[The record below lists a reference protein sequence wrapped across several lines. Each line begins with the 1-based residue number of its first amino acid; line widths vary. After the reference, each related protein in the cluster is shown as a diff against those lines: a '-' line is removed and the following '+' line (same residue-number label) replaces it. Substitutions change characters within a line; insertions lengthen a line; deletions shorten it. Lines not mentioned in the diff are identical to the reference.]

1 MDWFDYLK
9 VVIIGIIEGVTEWL
23 PVSSTGHMILAEK
36 FIPLSMSEDFMEMFN
51 VVIQLGAILAV
62 VVSFFKKLNPF
73 ALSKDKEE
81 KKDTWKL
88 WGKIVIAVIPAGVTG
103 VLLDDWFDEHLYNPV
118 VVSIALIFY
127 GLVFVLMETINRNRD
142 FKIKKFSDMPIWVAF
157 LIGCFQV
164 LALVPG
170 TSRSGVT
177 IIGAMILGCSR
188 FISAEFTFYMAIPV
202 MAGASGLKVLKY
214 FKAGNTF
221 TSSEIIVL
229 ALGCAVAFVV
239 SLFVIK
245 FFMGYVKKKDFRF
258 FGYYR
263 IVLGSV
269 ILGILYSNVF
279 AGIL

>member
-1 MDWFDYLK
+1 
-9 VVIIGIIEGVTEWL
+9 
-23 PVSSTGHMILAEK
+23 
-36 FIPLSMSEDFMEMFN
+36 
-51 VVIQLGAILAV
+51 
-62 VVSFFKKLNPF
+62 
-73 ALSKDKEE
+73 
-81 KKDTWKL
+81 
-88 WGKIVIAVIPAGVTG
+88 
-103 VLLDDWFDEHLYNPV
+103 
-118 VVSIALIFY
+118 
-127 GLVFVLMETINRNRD
+127 
-142 FKIKKFSDMPIWVAF
+142 
-157 LIGCFQV
+157 
-164 LALVPG
+164 
-170 TSRSGVT
+170 
-177 IIGAMILGCSR
+177 
-188 FISAEFTFYMAIPV
+188 

-221 TSSEIIVL
+221 ASSEIIVL